1 MTGEVPSSVFPDGAF
16 FEHVSEDDV
25 RRLLGPGWSRQDVRL
40 QAAWQF
46 ALHGHSAEVVAAAF
60 DVPLVFAELLVT
72 RARQVAD
79 AGRAG

>member
-1 MTGEVPSSVFPDGAF
+1 MTGEAPPPAFPGGAF
-16 FEHVSEDDV
+16 FDHVSEDDV

-60 DVPLVFAELLVT
+60 DVPLSFAELLVT
-72 RARQVAD
+72 RARRAAD
-79 AGRAG
+79 VGHTG